1 MAKIRDLTGQTFGK
15 LTVVNFAGIGNSR
28 KAMWLCRC
36 ECGNEKTVVG
46 SSLTS
51 GLTKSCGCINIKDLS
66 GQTFGKLTVV
76 SLAGS
81 SNRRAMWLCKCECGN
96 EKTVVG
102 DSLTSGSTKSCGC
115 ITKPFKDLTGQ
126 TFGKLTVVSLA
137 GRDKWN
143 IRTWLCKCECG
154 NEKTVAG
161 GKLTSGGTKSCGC
174 INNIKDLSGQTF
186 GKLTVVN
193 FAGSSKRGHAKWLCK
208 CECGNEKAIF
218 GGHLTSGSTKSCGCI
233 TRPFKDLT
241 GQTFGKLT
249 VVKFAGRDKCGN
261 REWLCKCECGNEK
274 DIVGGHLTSGSTKSC
289 GCRAG
294 SKHRQLREKG
304 IFTKRTNKYGYVIM
318 HYPEHAN
325 SRKGGNIC
333 EHTYVMSE
341 HLGRPLKPN
350 ENVHHI
356 NGVRD
361 DNRIENLELWCKS
374 QPCGQ
379 RVNEKQAFYVEFI
392 SEYNGEFLQD
402 AKTEHLQGALEAIKI
417 ELERRNKCNT
427 QNENTQS
434 SLRQVQLNG

>member
-1 MAKIRDLTGQTFGK
+1 MAKIRDLTGQVFGK

-102 DSLTSGSTKSCGC
+102 DSLTSGS
-115 ITKPFKDLTGQ
+115 
-126 TFGKLTVVSLA
+126 
-137 GRDKWN
+137 
-143 IRTWLCKCECG
+143 
-154 NEKTVAG
+154 
-161 GKLTSGGTKSCGC
+161 TKSCGC

-318 HYPEHAN
+318 HYPEHPN